1 MTNQLNNHVAA
12 TVRRPLNL
20 LILALLLLA
29 ITAGCFFQAR
39 LNARYD
45 LSRLR
50 IREQLSLDHGVDA
63 VLQEL
68 NSLRKE
74 LIFISQ
80 VPELEDFITEPDNR
94 VKIRQLSE
102 GLASLARSKK
112 NYDQIRFISKS
123 GMEVIRI
130 EYNNGQPLIVPDNE
144 LQDKGQRYYFID
156 TMSLDKN
163 EIYFS
168 PIDLNIEHGKIELPH
183 KPMLRIATPV
193 FAANGKKQGIIILN
207 YFARLLFNHFLQ
219 NLADLK
225 HKQFIPGQ
233 PMILNPDGYWLLAQD
248 SDDEWGFMLDKRK
261 TFGKRYPDAWKLIN
275 KNERGQFQ
283 TADGMFSY
291 RKLYFMPADELVGS
305 GTAEPF
311 QTSNKTHAGSK
322 YYLIFLSHIPAADLQ
337 LLSPLQRFSWK
348 TYTAIV
354 VTLLP
359 LFFFLLVQAEHNR
372 QSRQKLRDSE
382 ARFRL
387 LYENAP
393 IAYQSLDREGVI
405 KSVNNNWLDLMGYE
419 ATDVIDRPFFNF
431 ISPKTDE
438 DFLQK
443 FSQFRAGGKTCETE
457 LKLRKKDNTDI
468 LVSFSGNIYTD
479 KKGNFLQTHCVF
491 SDVTEL
497 RSKEEKIVHLN
508 LVLKTIMK
516 IQQLISTEKDPAIL
530 IDKTCNLLTK
540 NRGYNS
546 AWIVLLDKKT
556 NISNSAFTGLN
567 YNFNALENNIQAGQL
582 PACIKTLKKEG
593 EVKIFKH
600 RNKLC
605 KDCPFAEKYLKNSVM
620 AVSLSHADTFLGY
633 MVVQVAS
640 ELLSEH
646 EEKDVFA
653 EIAHDLAYGLYV
665 MEQEGERQKMKDQL
679 MLTEKMTTIAG
690 LAAGVAHELNTP
702 LSGIMQSIQII
713 DEGLRPSDPLN
724 IKTAKEYD
732 VDLNKLQNY
741 LISRNINIFLAGI
754 RESAARAA
762 KIINSLLRFSR
773 PGQTEIIITSLTDIL
788 DSAILLARTD
798 YDMKKKYKVIDVE
811 FIKDYGS
818 KPISLACVSM
828 EIEQVILN
836 ILKNAI
842 QAMAGI
848 DKTGFHPRIILRTA
862 TFGTMAR
869 IEIEDNGPGIDDKT
883 RSKIFDPFFT
893 TKEVGK
899 GTGLGLYIS
908 YNIIRGAHKGRL
920 WVEST
925 SGKKTTFFIELPMQ
939 R

>member
-39 LNARYD
+39 LSAEYD
-45 LSRLR
+45 LSRLK
-50 IREQLSLDHGVDA
+50 IREQLSLDHGADA

-80 VPELEDFITEPDNR
+80 VPELQDFITEPDNR
-94 VKIRQLSE
+94 IKIRQLSE

-112 NYDQIRFISKS
+112 NYDQIRFINES

-130 EYNNGQPLIVPDNE
+130 DYNNGRPLIVPDKK
-144 LQDKGQRYYFID
+144 LQDKGERYYFID
-156 TMSLDKN
+156 TMRLDKN

-168 PIDLNIEHGKIELPH
+168 PIDLNMEHGKIELPH
-183 KPMLRIATPV
+183 KPMLRVATPV
-193 FAANGKKQGIIILN
+193 FTANGKKQGIIIIN
-207 YFARLLFNHFLQ
+207 YFARQLFNHFLQ
-219 NLADLK
+219 NVTDLK
-225 HKQFIPGQ
+225 DKQFIPAQ
-233 PMILNPDGYWLLAQD
+233 PMILNPDGYWLLARN
-248 SDDEWGFMLDKRK
+248 SADEWGFMLDHRK
-261 TFGKRYPDAWKLIN
+261 SFGKRYPDAWKLIK
-275 KNERGQFQ
+275 KNDRGQFQ

-291 RKLYFMPADELVGS
+291 RKLYFTRPDEIVGS
-305 GTAEPF
+305 SAYK
-311 QTSNKTHAGSK
+311 KTDAGSK
-322 YYLIFLSHIPAADLQ
+322 YYLILLSYIPAADLQ
-337 LLSPLQRFSWK
+337 LLSPLHYFSWK
-348 TYTAIV
+348 TYGAV
-354 VTLLP
+354 VVILLP
-359 LFFFLLVQAEHNR
+359 LVFFLLVQAEHNR
-372 QSRQKLRDSE
+372 QSRQELRDSE

-393 IAYQSLDREGVI
+393 IAYQSLDKDGVI

-419 ATDVIDRPFFNF
+419 AAYVIDRSFLDF
-431 ISPKTDE
+431 ISPQTDE
-438 DFLQK
+438 DYLQK

-468 LVSFSGNIYTD
+468 LVSFSGNISTD

-497 RSKEEKIVHLN
+497 RGKEEKIIHLN

-530 IDKTCNLLTK
+530 IDKTCDLLTR

-546 AWIVLLDKKT
+546 AWIILLDKKL

-567 YNFNALENNIQAGQL
+567 YEFNVLENNIESGHL
-582 PACIKTLKKEG
+582 PACIKNLKKEG
-593 EVKIFKH
+593 EVKIFRH
-600 RNKLC
+600 RQKLC
-605 KDCPFAEKYLKNSVM
+605 KNCPFAGKYLKNSVM
-620 AVSLSHADTFLGY
+620 AVSLSHDDTFLGY
-633 MVVQVAS
+633 MVVQVAGK
-640 ELLSEH
+640 LLSEH

-690 LAAGVAHELNTP
+690 LAAGVAHEINTP
-702 LSGIMQSIQII
+702 LSGIMQSVQII

-724 IKTAKEYD
+724 LKIAKEYD
-732 VDLNKLQNY
+732 VDLDKFQNY
-741 LISRNINIFLAGI
+741 LTSRNIPIFLKGI
-754 RESAARAA
+754 RESAAKAA

-773 PGQTEIIITSLTDIL
+773 PGQTEIVITSLTDIL

-798 YDMKKKYKVIDVE
+798 YDMKKKYKVTDVE
-811 FIKDYGS
+811 FIKDYGP

-836 ILKNAI
+836 ILKNAV
-842 QAMAGI
+842 QAMSGI
-848 DKTGFHPRIILRTA
+848 DKAGFHPRIIIRTSSI
-862 TFGTMAR
+862 GTMAR
-869 IEIEDNGPGIDDKT
+869 IEIEDNGPGIDDET
-883 RSKIFDPFFT
+883 RGKIFDPFFT

-908 YNIIRGAHKGRL
+908 YNIICGAHKGRL
-920 WVEST
+920 WVESA
-925 SGKKTTFFIELPMQ
+925 SGEKTTFFIELPMQ